1 MSKGG
6 VILGDWTHRR
16 GDAGGTRAV
25 SADVANAKP
34 ELAWSWRP
42 DHGGRV
48 DQVRIAGRCVYVAT
62 MTPADEAA
70 PGWEHATIYALDVD
84 TGKVLAT
91 RALPDPVPVAAMVA
105 AVVGQRGVVH
115 VLATRKGEPIFWYE
129 LEAPDLTP
137 THRRLVE
144 LDRDGRREDVL
155 DAWASPDG
163 GVWLELEGALGATG
177 GRAYAYV
184 GPDESFAVAQTH
196 RDDVAAADWGA
207 PARDAC
213 CAGLELF
220 APLVG
225 TWRESDSATDVEASP
240 RVTESTPPAIW
251 ALEARTPTSR
261 SAAIKA
267 LVPPATATWGRADV
281 VGPRA
286 RLHAIFAEGAVCSIA
301 VAADAERSE
310 RAVVQALVIDR
321 ATATVRHKSEPT
333 RVSLRAA
340 LGDVAR
346 VARRSNGEL
355 LLQTLDADGVPSSD
369 LVCAR
374 VDGAIDVVSLGSARL
389 VLDAALGDVVLA
401 HEERKNGRVLLSAI
415 EIDRAGRLLGR
426 RSSTRW
432 SLETE
437 DLGGATTVYAGAGH
451 VVVRGARGI
460 AGVRV

>member
-1 MSKGG
+1 MAKGG

-25 SADVANAKP
+25 SADVADAKP
-34 ELAWSWRP
+34 EIAWSWRP
-42 DHGGRV
+42 EHGGRV
-48 DQVRIAGRCVYVAT
+48 DQVRIAGTCVYVAT
-62 MTPADEAA
+62 MAPVDEGA

-84 TGKVLAT
+84 TGKVLAK

-105 AVVGQRGVVH
+105 QAGVVH
-115 VLATRKGEPIFWYE
+115 VLATRKGEPIFWYA
-129 LEAPDLTP
+129 LEAPDLAP
-137 THRRLVE
+137 RHRRLVE

-184 GPDESFAVAQTH
+184 GAEESFAVAQTH

-207 PARDAC
+207 PSRDAC

-220 APLVG
+220 APLAG
-225 TWRESDSATDVEASP
+225 TWRESDGQGDSTPHVLAS
-240 RVTESTPPAIW
+240 EPPAIW
-251 ALEARTPTSR
+251 ALEPRATTSR
-261 SAAIKA
+261 GSTSKA
-267 LVPPATATWGRADV
+267 LAPPATTTWARADV
-281 VGPRA
+281 IGPRA
-286 RLHAIFAEGAVCSIA
+286 RLHAIFAEGAVCAVA
-301 VAADAERSE
+301 VAADTERAERT
-310 RAVVQALVIDR
+310 VVQALVIDR

-333 RVSLRAA
+333 RVSLRAP
-340 LGDVAR
+340 LGDLAR

-355 LLQTLDADGVPSSD
+355 LLQTLDADGAPSSD

-389 VLDAALGDVVLA
+389 VLDATLGDVVLA
-401 HEERKNGRVLLSAI
+401 HDERKNGRVLLSAI
-415 EIDRAGRLLGR
+415 AIDRAGRLLGR
-426 RSSTRW
+426 RSATRW

-451 VVVRGARGI
+451 VVVRGAKCI
-460 AGVRV
+460 VGVRV